1 MKSLLEAV
9 AIIMLFFL
17 TPMIAVSVLISL
29 ARVVENIGD
38 LPIDEREALA
48 VRHWAGGCASSLTSS
63 CAKRTTNFASVT
75 RSHLNNGEDS
85 NLSPQNY
92 SSAWE

>member
-38 LPIDEREALA
+38 LPIDEKEALA
-48 VRHWAGGCASSLTSS
+48 VRHWAGASSLEFL
-63 CAKRTTNFASVT
+63 CQADDELCLFT
-75 RSHLNNGEDS
+75 RSHLK
-85 NLSPQNY
+85 
-92 SSAWE
+92 